1 MTSGCGTTSAGRCLT
16 AERVGARAPLSSR
29 AALSSECTV
38 WTQRVRPSRHE
49 LQDAAGVLADFGV
62 RLTAFPLP
70 AAQLT
75 RSPAATSASRW
86 FPDGAP
92 RVSCGT
98 HPDAARGGL
107 RSAAGVSSGAPGE
120 CPGTG

>member
-49 LQDAAGVLADFGV
+49 LRDAAGVLADFGDAV

-70 AAQLT
+70 TAQLT
-75 RSPAATSASRW
+75 PTRPA
-86 FPDGAP
+86 
-92 RVSCGT
+92 VLY
-98 HPDAARGGL
+98 AARL
-107 RSAAGVSSGAPGE
+107 E
-120 CPGTG
+120 